1 MWPYKEHIMNYEKQ
15 MLSELAISVPR
26 ITEVFRKHRLDFC
39 CGGMQTLKDACEKKQ
54 LNLQTI
60 IDEIQKLHPQSST
73 NEFCDIP
80 LSELTKY
87 IVSRYHEDLRKRI
100 PELIFLAEKV
110 ERVHK
115 DHGSCP
121 HGLTEQLNLMNT
133 ELAMHM
139 MKEENVLFP
148 LISSNR
154 GNMAMMPIK
163 VMTMEHDQHGKQL
176 EALHQLTN
184 DFTPPEGACATWRSL
199 CAGLEDLEKELMEH
213 IHLENNILFPRA
225 LA

>member
-1 MWPYKEHIMNYEKQ
+1 MNYENQ

-26 ITEVFRKHRLDFC
+26 ITEIFRKHRLDFC
-39 CGGMQTLKDACEKKQ
+39 CGGKQTLKDACEKRH
-54 LNLQTI
+54 LNLKTI
-60 IDEIQKLHPQSST
+60 VDEIQKLHPQSSM

-133 ELAMHM
+133 ELTMHM

-148 LISSNR
+148 LINSNR

-163 VMTMEHDQHGKQL
+163 VMGMEHDQHGKQL

-184 DFTPPEGACATWRSL
+184 DFIPPEGACATWRSL
-199 CAGLEDLEKELMEH
+199 YAGLEDLEKELMEH

>member
-1 MWPYKEHIMNYEKQ
+1 MNYENQ

-39 CGGMQTLKDACEKKQ
+39 CGGKQTLKVACEKKQ
-54 LNLQTI
+54 LNLQAI
-60 IDEIQKLHPQSST
+60 VDEIQKLHHQGSS
-73 NEFCDIP
+73 NEFCDKP
-80 LSELTKY
+80 LAELTEF
-87 IVSRYHEDLRKRI
+87 IVARYHDDLRKRI

-115 DHGSCP
+115 DHASCP
-121 HGLTEQLNLMNT
+121 HGLAEELKVMNS
-133 ELAMHM
+133 ELIMHM

-176 EALHQLTN
+176 DSLHLLTN

-199 CAGLEDLEKELMEH
+199 YKGLEDLEKELMEH